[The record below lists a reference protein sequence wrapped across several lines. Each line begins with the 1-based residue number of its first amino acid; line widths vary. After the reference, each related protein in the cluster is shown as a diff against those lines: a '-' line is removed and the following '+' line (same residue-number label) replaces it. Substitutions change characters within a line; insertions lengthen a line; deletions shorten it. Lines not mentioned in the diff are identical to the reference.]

1 MMKLILVIL
10 AFISM
15 VNTQFNNNNINFGRF
30 CWDPFTNKYGGYT
43 FSECYY
49 YAGVTNDREKA
60 RSLCGSEGSILFY
73 QTRDADFYG
82 DLDKLSKAYNV
93 LNIWVIYYQNQ
104 KIKNNFEIKSFINI
118 NNYFKGWRNGQ

>member
-1 MMKLILVIL
+1 MKLILVIL

-93 LNIWVIYYQNQ
+93 LNIWVIYY
-104 KIKNNFEIKSFINI
+104 
-118 NNYFKGWRNGQ
+118 